1 MQAAALRTR
10 LTPSPVP
17 LLLAYCDT
25 GLSATPRSR
34 FPSDRAIPSD
44 RDPGD
49 PRDPFRSDTWS
60 GLSLLVCAS
69 QIGDVSP
76 KSF

>member
-10 LTPSPVP
+10 PTRLPVP
-17 LLLAYCDT
+17 LLLAYCNCGTLRDP
-25 GLSATPRSR
+25 AIPIPERPHDPQRSR
-34 FPSDRAIPSD
+34 
-44 RDPGD
+44 PGD